1 VILRDSPH
9 FHVGVVP
16 LAIAGR
22 TQEVAGNL
30 RAVQCDAAHS
40 LHHAARI
47 PHFDLK
53 SFAAKDARDF
63 EAFPLGRNAR
73 VNPQSIV
80 IRADAGNPLRGGVVS
95 PRCRA
100 GEPEN
105 FRAAAASWAT
115 MIPMAGAYEQLL
127 DAAIQHLEY
136 LKSRGVRHVAVSPET
151 LHALSQPLAIG
162 TPASGPARAE
172 RQKPAGSETG
182 APQPVAEQTSLLAL
196 PGEIV
201 PGPILDPQ
209 AKAAAFAALRE
220 RALACVKCA
229 HLASSRKN
237 VVFGVGSIDAP
248 LMFIGEAP
256 GADEDE
262 QGEPFVGKAGQL
274 LTKIIQAT
282 GLQRADVYIG
292 NILKCRPDT
301 PGQSAG
307 NRKPTADEMAT
318 CIPYLHEQI
327 DLIRPRVIVAL
338 GATAVEGLLGKTI
351 GITKLRGTWKTYR
364 SIPLMPTYHPAY
376 LLRNQAM
383 SEKRKVWED
392 MLAVMERLGMPI
404 SEKQRRFF
412 LKA

>member
-1 VILRDSPH
+1 M
-9 FHVGVVP
+9 
-16 LAIAGR
+16 
-22 TQEVAGNL
+22 T
-30 RAVQCDAAHS
+30 
-40 LHHAARI
+40 
-47 PHFDLK
+47 
-53 SFAAKDARDF
+53 
-63 EAFPLGRNAR
+63 
-73 VNPQSIV
+73 
-80 IRADAGNPLRGGVVS
+80 
-95 PRCRA
+95 
-100 GEPEN
+100 
-105 FRAAAASWAT
+105 
-115 MIPMAGAYEQLL
+115 PMSSTYNQLL
-127 DAAIQHLEY
+127 DATIQHLED
-136 LKSRGVRHVAVSPET
+136 LKSRGVRHVAVDPET
-151 LHALSQPLAIG
+151 LRALTQPPATG

-182 APQPVAEQTSLLAL
+182 APQPVAEQTTLLAL
-196 PGEIV
+196 PGETV
-201 PGPILDPQ
+201 PASNPSPATRLSSPE
-209 AKAAAFAALRE
+209 KAAAFATLRE
-220 RALACVKCA
+220 RTLACVKCA

-237 VVFGVGSIDAP
+237 VVLGVGSIDAQ
-248 LMFIGEAP
+248 LMFVGEAP

-282 GLQRADVYIG
+282 GLRRADVYIA

-307 NRKPTADEMAT
+307 NRKPTSDEMAT

-327 DLIRPRVIVAL
+327 DLIRPKVIMAL
-338 GATAVEGLLGKTI
+338 GATAVEGLLGKTL

-364 SIPLMPTYHPAY
+364 GTPLMPTYHPAY

-392 MLAVMERLGMPI
+392 MLAVMEKLEMPI